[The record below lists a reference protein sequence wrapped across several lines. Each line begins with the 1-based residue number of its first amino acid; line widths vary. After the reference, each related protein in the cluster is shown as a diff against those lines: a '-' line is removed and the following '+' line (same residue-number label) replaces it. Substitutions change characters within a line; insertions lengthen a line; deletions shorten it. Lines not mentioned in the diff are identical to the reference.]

1 MWSCPCAPSPNTSG
15 NVRKVTH
22 IGQSP
27 TPRATE
33 QEADITRHALEAA
46 CWLHLGCWSNNFAHS
61 HVSLGAFNH
70 EYCSPVRC
78 RSAHIRLIEPIINDA
93 LRIVMTGCLR
103 PTPANNLPTLAGH
116 GRRKGGKGHPRIL
129 KLSVKKVVF
138 SISRGTKQI
147 SPLLAPPGKTFG
159 KIPYWPPPGKNPSD
173 AHVAGIQ
180 PAQLRRSGGII
191 SLTRRAM
198 ESRHLLH
205 SALTRPLSPVA
216 RRFNRDTHLYPQ
228 HNNSS
233 TSLTIITYVRR
244 SGRIINGMRSGRTT
258 PQDSA
263 L

>member
-93 LRIVMTGCLR
+93 LRIVTTGCLR
-103 PTPANNLPTLAGH
+103 PTPANNLPILTGH
-116 GRRKGGKGHPRIL
+116 GRRKDFFQVGASRGFSQKFFQEGP
-129 KLSVKKVVF
+129 KVVKF
-138 SISRGTKQI
+138 VLYPSKLKKQPFLLIISKSGGGLC
-147 SPLLAPPGKTFG
+147 P
-159 KIPYWPPPGKNPSD
+159 PSD
-173 AHVAGIQ
+173 AHG
-180 PAQLRRSGGII
+180 LWGWEDC
-191 SLTRRAM
+191 SL
-198 ESRHLLH
+198 
-205 SALTRPLSPVA
+205 V
-216 RRFNRDTHLYPQ
+216 
-228 HNNSS
+228 
-233 TSLTIITYVRR
+233 
-244 SGRIINGMRSGRTT
+244 
-258 PQDSA
+258 
-263 L
+263 